1 MLIKF
6 NKPQSIVHKDRTK
19 AIKVLISCRGFGKSF
34 LALRAAVISCLTY
47 QGSISNHSRPI
58 VLVIMD
64 SLKNCKQT
72 HWDYLLAFVEGE
84 LKDVVASVNKSEL
97 KIRFKGLYPDLQLV
111 GLGDTNDG
119 NNLRGMSYADCI
131 IDEASNIDKLEY
143 VLDSV
148 LIPRLVDG
156 CQIFVIGTSSS
167 GANSPFHKLSMRDN
181 ISLHTFNVYE
191 SPLYSVERIEYLKSI
206 LSPRAFEAEF
216 MNVFQCASN
225 NVFDNFTDDN
235 IGFYDGPFTKEVY
248 YLGTDNGSTN
258 AAYVVVKVLIMEDN
272 TLHIEMVE
280 TWQSDGTIT
289 VEEVVDKYLQLNK
302 KYNFY
307 RVNIWDDRNDIV
319 VSCRRKG
326 LKQAI
331 SIPRNKDGYR
341 PLHRAETLNT
351 LFYNNAITIHPE
363 LTQYIDQIKG
373 YRRAVDSQG
382 NVIFDRFVKENDHI
396 IDAGNSVIAYII
408 NGIN

>member
-6 NKPQSIVHKDRTK
+6 NKPQSVVHKDRSK
-19 AIKVLISCRGFGKSF
+19 SIKTLISCRGFGKSF
-34 LALRAAVISCLTY
+34 LALRSAVISCLTY
-47 QGSISNHSRPI
+47 SGPISVSSRPI

-64 SLKNCKQT
+64 TLKDCRQT

-84 LKDVVASVNKSEL
+84 LKDIVASVNKSEL

-111 GLGDTNDG
+111 GLGDTGDG
-119 NNLRGMSYADCI
+119 NNLRGMSYADCV
-131 IDEASNIDKLEY
+131 IDEASNISKLEY
-143 VLDSV
+143 LLDSV

-156 CQIFVIGTSSS
+156 CQILVIGTSSS
-167 GANSPFHKLSMRDN
+167 GANSPFHKLSMRKDVA
-181 ISLHTFNVYE
+181 LHTFNVYE
-191 SPLYSVERIEYLKSI
+191 SPLYTLERIEYLKGI

-235 IGFYDGPFTKEVY
+235 IGVYNGPYAKEVY

-258 AAYVVVKVLIMEDN
+258 AAYAVVKVLILEDN
-272 TLHIEMVE
+272 TLHIEVVE
-280 TWQSDGTIT
+280 TYQSDSTIT
-289 VEEVVDKYLQLNK
+289 VEEVVDKYNQLNK

-307 RVNIWDDRNDIV
+307 RINIYDDRNDIV

-363 LTQYIDQIKG
+363 LVQFIDQIRG
-373 YRRAVDSQG
+373 YRRSVDSQG
-382 NVIFDRFVKENDHI
+382 NVIFDKFIKENDHL
-396 IDAGNSVIAYII
+396 IDACNSVIAYIYT
-408 NGIN
+408 NK